1 MEGGMRLWRTTM
13 VSDTGS
19 GLVELLTTKH
29 IILFKNLKPSYDDD
43 SVSVYRGG
51 KVWVSISYH
60 EAAVSMLQRAEH
72 DMLALYDANDTSPD
86 PAYRKYRAQM
96 ERFLTSVGCKLG
108 WDHTPYEM
116 VDPQGV
122 FNEAFYESIVK
133 AIISSIKQTFSG

>member
-1 MEGGMRLWRTTM
+1 M

-60 EAAVSMLQRAEH
+60 EAAVSMLRQSTICWH
-72 DMLALYDANDTSPD
+72 CTT
-86 PAYRKYRAQM
+86 
-96 ERFLTSVGCKLG
+96 LTTLLLIQHTGSTELKWSV
-108 WDHTPYEM
+108 
-116 VDPQGV
+116 
-122 FNEAFYESIVK
+122 S
-133 AIISSIKQTFSG
+133 